1 MKLFWYS
8 FWDKNQDRKRN
19 NVAKSPIMGELE
31 KDFDLIT
38 KLIRE
43 DNNLSDSSTNEI
55 KKVKIRFFKN
65 ARKIIGVKGLE
76 KMIADFNDISPRDI
90 TWEYMSYS
98 TVYKVFESIF
108 DVEIDETEIDE
119 TELES
124 TFDNEGAIY
133 EEQKNNSKTEESAPK
148 MEKNNKKT
156 ENKLIEEIGK
166 TDFDWEDLKTL
177 LKIKY
182 PINKYNFDDILKDIK
197 KYGPKT
203 LKNKYEQVL
212 YIKNNMKI
220 KELELKQ
227 AFDDLLFVIKENM
240 WTKEEKQERKNEM
253 KNEIKKEKE
262 LEKQKKIL
270 QKEFSNKLWD
280 INTLIIDTEN
290 EIKKIKKLD
299 KKDVDINKFLEN
311 FTWKIN
317 SIFNKIKMWISKHN
331 LLSWTIKDIDL
342 LLNTYN
348 RKENKDFLHAIK
360 NWYLLWDIYEL
371 ILNIEE
377 KNKIVFEKTDFNE
390 LDKKFNEYKLKAS
403 LNNDDI

>member
-1 MKLFWYS
+1 MKLFWYN
-8 FWDKNQDRKRN
+8 FWNKNQDRKRN
-19 NVAKSPIMGELE
+19 NVAKNPIMVELE

-43 DNNLSDSSTNEI
+43 DNNLSDSSTDEI

-108 DVEIDETEIDE
+108 DVEINETK
-119 TELES
+119 LES
-124 TFDNEGAIY
+124 KFDNEDTIY
-133 EEQKNNSKTEESAPK
+133 EEQRNDLKAEESAPK

-156 ENKLIEEIGK
+156 EKKLIKEIEN

-212 YIKNNMKI
+212 YIKNNMI
-220 KELELKQ
+220 IRELELKQ

-240 WTKEEKQERKNEM
+240 ETKEEKQEREKELKN
-253 KNEIKKEKE
+253 KTKKEKE
-262 LEKQKKIL
+262 LEKNKAILEKK
-270 QKEFSNKLWD
+270 FSDKLGD
-280 INTLIIDTEN
+280 INTLIIDTEDEMN
-290 EIKKIKKLD
+290 KIKKLD
-299 KKDVDINKFLEN
+299 DKDVDINEFLEN
-311 FTWKIN
+311 FTLKIN
-317 SIFNKIKMWISKHN
+317 SIFNKIKMWISKYN

-377 KNKIVFEKTDFNE
+377 KNKIVFDKTDFNE
-390 LDKKFNEYKLKAS
+390 LDKRFNEYKLKAS
-403 LNNDDI
+403 LNNDDL